1 MLKNK
6 PALILLTACVLQTAL
21 SLDSMDN
28 YVELVTKILPGNP
41 FFVQKFDQY
50 VRELKTVE
58 PNYFN
63 YNPFDTVLKAF
74 TCDKESDSNVPT
86 SVHRL
91 RPQDIK
97 VVGALGDSL
106 TAA

>member
-1 MLKNK
+1 MLRNK
-6 PALILLTACVLQTAL
+6 FSIVFAVICL
-21 SLDSMDN
+21 SKLAFGVNMN
-28 YVELVTKILPGNP
+28 KYEELVSKIMPENP
-41 FFVQKFDQY
+41 FFVQQF
-50 VRELKTVE
+50 EENLKKLIEIE

-63 YNPFDTVLKAF
+63 YTPFKSNEFD
-74 TCDKESDSNVPT
+74 CQKESDPTLPT

-91 RPQDIK
+91 RPQDVK